1 MKLFP
6 RFLLE
11 GEGGDGGSNG
21 GGGASGGST
30 LLAAR
35 LAAVRALD
43 KATHPRPVLAQAATL
58 ATAAVRAHGISVP
71 RWTTRA
77 TSGPAGMPTCPMTS
91 KRRRLLFAKY
101 PNPLELMRGHVN
113 ASKLIGQKTAL
124 KGSGSRRQAR
134 RSRQVQCAN
143 PRGARRPGQ
152 GGGIQ
157 ADEAGQS
164 AARPVMDE
172 AKVGDWQKFFHDA
185 NIPPA
190 VADKIVAKQA
200 AEIASQA
207 EAGKGKLDQWVKSQE
222 AELRKEWG
230 ADFDANLGL
239 AAKAASIAGF
249 DLNDSEL
256 GNNAKFVQAMLTVS
270 RLISPTSSSAA
281 TRLQRSWMEPH
292 KPRTFAATRTTPGT
306 RHSWAKRATH
316 ANARLLPSWR
326 GCKASKCSSTCIRPG
341 PKKPRLFL
349 CSRLVQTIVIS
360 LHFRPFPVRSDSHC
374 TASCHVAHS
383 WLSMATLRRL

>member
-6 RFLLE
+6 RFFLE
-11 GEGGDGGSNG
+11 GEGGDGGSNGSNG

-30 LLAAR
+30 LLGGAAGGSSGAGQGDGSKAGSGASGGTGAGDGGSPGAWDFR
-35 LAAVRALD
+35 SSLDDKGNFRPGWDANLPDDLKASAAAL
-43 KATHPRPVLAQAATL
+43 
-58 ATAAVRAHGISVP
+58 
-71 RWTTRA
+71 
-77 TSGPAGMPTCPMTS
+77 
-91 KRRRLLFAKY
+91 AKY

-124 KGSGSRRQAR
+124 KAPAPDAKPEEVAKFNAQIREVLGVPAK
-134 RSRQVQCAN
+134 AEEYKLTKPDN
-143 PRGARRPGQ
+143 LPQ
-152 GGGIQ
+152 GL
-157 ADEAGQS
+157 S
-164 AARPVMDE
+164 WDE

-270 RLISPTSSSAA
+270 RFISPDKLVGDDKVTAMNGAA
-281 TRLQRSWMEPH
+281 QAEDIRRNPNNPWHKAFMGQEGEARQREAAGVMARLQGVKVSW
-292 KPRTFAATRTTPGT
+292 
-306 RHSWAKRATH
+306 S
-316 ANARLLPSWR
+316 
-326 GCKASKCSSTCIRPG
+326 
-341 PKKPRLFL
+341 
-349 CSRLVQTIVIS
+349 
-360 LHFRPFPVRSDSHC
+360 
-374 TASCHVAHS
+374 
-383 WLSMATLRRL
+383 

>member
-6 RFLLE
+6 RFFLE

-30 LLAAR
+30 LLGGAAGGSSGAGQGDASKAGSGSSGHAGDGGSPGAWDFR
-35 LAAVRALD
+35 SSLDDKGNFRPGWDANLPDDLKASAAAL
-43 KATHPRPVLAQAATL
+43 
-58 ATAAVRAHGISVP
+58 
-71 RWTTRA
+71 
-77 TSGPAGMPTCPMTS
+77 
-91 KRRRLLFAKY
+91 AKY

-124 KGSGSRRQAR
+124 KAPAPDAKPEEVAKFNAQIREVLGVPAK
-134 RSRQVQCAN
+134 AEEYKLTKPDN
-143 PRGARRPGQ
+143 LPQ
-152 GGGIQ
+152 GL
-157 ADEAGQS
+157 S
-164 AARPVMDE
+164 WDE

-256 GNNAKFVQAMLTVS
+256 GNNAKFVKAMLTVS
-270 RLISPTSSSAA
+270 RLISPDKLVGGDKAA
-281 TRLQRSWMEPH
+281 TVMDGAAQAEDIRRNPNNPWHKAFMGQEGDARQREAVALMARLQGV
-292 KPRTFAATRTTPGT
+292 K
-306 RHSWAKRATH
+306 
-316 ANARLLPSWR
+316 
-326 GCKASKCSSTCIRPG
+326 
-341 PKKPRLFL
+341 
-349 CSRLVQTIVIS
+349 V
-360 LHFRPFPVRSDSHC
+360 
-374 TASCHVAHS
+374 
-383 WLSMATLRRL
+383 

>member
-6 RFLLE
+6 RFFLE

-30 LLAAR
+30 LLGGAAGGSSGSGQGDGSKAGSGASGGTGAGDGGSPGAWDFR
-35 LAAVRALD
+35 SSLDDKGNFRPGWDANLPDDLKASAAAL
-43 KATHPRPVLAQAATL
+43 
-58 ATAAVRAHGISVP
+58 
-71 RWTTRA
+71 
-77 TSGPAGMPTCPMTS
+77 
-91 KRRRLLFAKY
+91 AKY

-124 KGSGSRRQAR
+124 KAPAPDAKPEEVAKFNAQIREVLGVPAK
-134 RSRQVQCAN
+134 AEEYKLTKPDN
-143 PRGARRPGQ
+143 LPQ
-152 GGGIQ
+152 GL
-157 ADEAGQS
+157 S
-164 AARPVMDE
+164 WDE

-270 RLISPTSSSAA
+270 RFISPDKLVGDDKVTAMNGAA
-281 TRLQRSWMEPH
+281 QAEDIRRNPNNPWHKAFMGQEGEARQREAAGVMARLQGVKVSW
-292 KPRTFAATRTTPGT
+292 
-306 RHSWAKRATH
+306 S
-316 ANARLLPSWR
+316 
-326 GCKASKCSSTCIRPG
+326 
-341 PKKPRLFL
+341 
-349 CSRLVQTIVIS
+349 
-360 LHFRPFPVRSDSHC
+360 
-374 TASCHVAHS
+374 
-383 WLSMATLRRL
+383 